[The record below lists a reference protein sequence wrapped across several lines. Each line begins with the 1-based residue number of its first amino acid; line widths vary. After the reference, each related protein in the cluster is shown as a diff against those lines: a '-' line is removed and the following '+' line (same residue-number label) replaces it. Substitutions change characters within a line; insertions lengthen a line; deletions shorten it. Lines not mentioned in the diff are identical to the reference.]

1 MDERDTREPLKE
13 LGDRLDKARDGRPG
27 SGRAPD
33 RDGAADADRNALGLA
48 WRIGLEL
55 VVAVAVGTAIGWAL
69 DRWLGTRPWGM
80 IVFLFLGFGAGI
92 WNVYRALA
100 GMGMAM
106 GNRRGERPAAGDRT
120 GTSWSDDDED

>member
-1 MDERDTREPLKE
+1 MDERDTHEPLDD
-13 LGDRLDKARDGRPG
+13 LGKRLDKARGARPKAM
-27 SGRAPD
+27 SD
-33 RDGAADADRNALGLA
+33 RDGAAGLDRNSLGLA

-80 IVFLFLGFGAGI
+80 ILFLFLGFGAGI
-92 WNVYRALA
+92 WNVYRAIS

-106 GNRRGERPAAGDRT
+106 GFRRGEQPGTGNRT
-120 GTSWSDDDED
+120 GTGWSDEDED